1 MMLLSSSDLN
11 KLAQNAISAAHQ
23 AGQIIIGNSQSC
35 LTIDSKD
42 TGESL
47 ASQVVTNVDFLSQQI
62 ILEIL
67 EPACKHFDLAILT
80 EELPD
85 NGQRLEKDY
94 FWCIDPLD
102 GTLPFI
108 ESKPGYAVSIALVSR
123 EGVPVIGI
131 IFDPREQTLYQS
143 IQGAGAY
150 RNGKSFKLQ
159 KQLSC
164 SEQKLMVMSDRSFI
178 QQACYQDVMK
188 EMEQIAF
195 ERGYSGVITRTQ
207 GGAVMNACWV
217 LENSPA
223 CYFKF
228 PKVQEGGGCLW
239 DYAATACLF
248 KEAGGMVTDI
258 KGYPLD
264 LNRSDSLFL
273 NHQGVLFCSD
283 SDLSVAAIKLFANF
297 SRSRNSRF

>member
-1 MMLLSSSDLN
+1 MLLSSSDLEE
-11 KLAQNAISAAHQ
+11 LAECAISAAHQ
-23 AGQIIIGNSQSC
+23 AGQIIIEKSQSS
-35 LTIDSKD
+35 LTVKAKNA
-42 TGESL
+42 GENR
-47 ASQVVTNVDFLSQQI
+47 ASQVVTDVDYLSQKI
-62 ILEIL
+62 ILAIL
-67 EPACKHFDLAILT
+67 EPTCKQFDLALLT

-85 NGQRLEKDY
+85 NYQRLEKDY

-108 ESKPGYAVSIALVSR
+108 ESRPGYAVSIALVSR

-131 IFDPREQTLYQS
+131 VLDPRERILYQA

-150 RNGKSFKLQ
+150 RNGTIFKLQ
-159 KQLSC
+159 NEPLRSKQR
-164 SEQKLMVMSDRSFI
+164 LMVISDRSFI
-178 QQACYQDVMK
+178 QQVCYQDVMK
-188 EMEQIAF
+188 EMEQIAL
-195 ERGYSGVITRTQ
+195 EQGYRGVITRTQ

-248 KEAGGMVTDI
+248 KEAGGVVADI

-283 SDLSVAAIKLFANF
+283 SDLAVAVIKLFANF

>member
-1 MMLLSSSDLN
+1 MLLSRSDLEE
-11 KLAQNAISAAHQ
+11 LAECAISAAHK
-23 AGQIIIGNSQSC
+23 AGQIISEKSQSS
-35 LTIDSKD
+35 LTVKAKNA
-42 TGESL
+42 GESR
-47 ASQVVTNVDFLSQQI
+47 ASQVVTDVDFLSQKI
-62 ILEIL
+62 ILTVL
-67 EPACKHFDLAILT
+67 EPTCKQFDLALLS

-85 NGQRLEKDY
+85 NHQRLEKDF

-123 EGVPVIGI
+123 EGVPVIGV

-143 IQGAGAY
+143 IQGMGAY
-150 RNGKSFKLQ
+150 RNGKPFKLQ
-159 KQLSC
+159 KQISC
-164 SEQKLMVMSDRSFI
+164 SEKKLMVVSDRSFI
-178 QQACYQDVMK
+178 QQPCYQDVMK
-188 EMEQIAF
+188 EMEQIAL
-195 ERGYSGVITRTQ
+195 EQGYNGIITRTQ

-228 PKVQEGGGCLW
+228 PKVQQGGGCLW
-239 DYAATACLF
+239 DYAACACLF
-248 KEAGGMVTDI
+248 KETGGMATDI
-258 KGYPLD
+258 KGLPLD

-283 SDLSVAAIKLFANF
+283 SELAEAVKKLYKKYGNA
-297 SRSRNSRF
+297 STA